1 MMTFIRHFAM
11 QFFPAV
17 VILVVLLFVVIRRI
31 QAKRSNSPSRGCLS
45 WLFAILIYGF
55 ISLTTLGLALN
66 MALSFP
72 TEWSEFVLAGVALVI
87 AAVVQAIHKRRF
99 GSGIN
104 DNNLFWW
111 WVIAI
116 SILIVLGIIKVFS
129 S

>member
-17 VILVVLLFVVIRRI
+17 VILVVLLFVMIRRI
-31 QAKRSNSPSRGCLS
+31 QARRSNSRGRGCLG

-87 AAVVQAIHKRRF
+87 AVVVQTIHKKRF

>member
-45 WLFAILIYGF
+45 WLLAIFIYGF

-87 AAVVQAIHKRRF
+87 ATVVQAIHKRRF

-111 WVIAI
+111 WVI
-116 SILIVLGIIKVFS
+116 SIAVLVILGIIKVLS
-129 S
+129 L